1 MERPFQYKNI
11 KETFSRLNEL
21 NERKSLKIIETE
33 YSLND
38 SQIEIWKNDNTFEF
52 SINESSFDIT
62 KNDYSSIFDT
72 CTLVGDEKEYSF
84 LKDSLSSC
92 SIGLGS
98 EKTTG
103 KLTSIIE
110 TKSANSDNLY
120 YRLVQKVKD
129 SPKVGYL
136 NGAIDLKT
144 DQETSLLYGGG
155 YNKIIIDKIELDT
168 FRLDVEK
175 DNFIIIDSCSCIGFE
190 KFKNTIEAYFAA
202 YSFIF
207 GESVGIERYYCSS
220 ESSTFEKTN
229 QIIFQTLPET
239 FHIETFPIFN
249 RNIPS
254 QKGLIQFPKIVFQ
267 NISNYYLDNEAFAR
281 TLKII
286 QIALKTRSSLG
297 KCVLFSSAL
306 ETIST
311 VVQDS
316 SYQAKPI
323 NDDNYK
329 KSKLRQKFKKLINES
344 SYLTNNEKAFLI
356 EKKINYLNAPTI
368 KDKTLEAFSIFHI
381 ELPESLKKVISYRNK
396 YLHGSIPDEEQFG
409 VDMDN
414 LTRAYEMQFLVS
426 MLVLKYSGYSGYV
439 QNKSA
444 ITEYHAHRKI
454 DISQKVKLKQ
464 AIYYKI

>member
-11 KETFSRLNEL
+11 KETFSQLNAL
-21 NERKSLKIIETE
+21 CKKKSLRIIEE
-33 YSLND
+33 DYSLNN
-38 SQIEIWKNDNTFEF
+38 SQIEIWKDENTFEF
-52 SINESSFDIT
+52 SINESTFDIT
-62 KNDYSSIFDT
+62 HNDYSSIFDT
-72 CTLVGDEKEYSF
+72 CILVGHEKEYRF

-92 SIGLGS
+92 SIGLGK
-98 EKTTG
+98 EKIKG

-110 TKSANSDNLY
+110 TKSVYSDKLY
-120 YRLVQKVKD
+120 YRIIQKVKD

-144 DQETSLLYGGG
+144 DQESTLLYGGG

-175 DNFIIIDSCSCIGFE
+175 EKFIIIDSCSPIIFE

-207 GESVGIERYYCSS
+207 GETVGIERYYCSS
-220 ESSTFEKTN
+220 DSYTFKN
-229 QIIFQTLPET
+229 I
-239 FHIETFPIFN
+239 N

-254 QKGLIQFPKIVFQ
+254 QKGLIQFPKVVFQ
-267 NISNYYLDNEAFAR
+267 NICNHYLGNEVYAR
-281 TLKII
+281 TLQII
-286 QIALKTRSSLG
+286 QIALKTLPSLG

-316 SYQAKPI
+316 INQAKPI
-323 NDDNYK
+323 NETNYK
-329 KSKLRQKFKKLINES
+329 KSKIRQKIKELINKANFLEDS
-344 SYLTNNEKAFLI
+344 EKSFLI

-368 KDKTLEAFSIFHI
+368 KDKTIEAFTSFSI
-381 ELPESLKKVISYRNK
+381 ELPDSLKKVISYRNK
-396 YLHGSIPDEEQFG
+396 YLHGSIPGEEQFG
-409 VDMDN
+409 IDMDN
-414 LTRAYEMQFLVS
+414 LTRAFEMQFLVS
-426 MLVLKYSGYSGYV
+426 MLVLKHSGYSGYV

-464 AIYYKI
+464 AIFYKI